1 MIIQATS
8 QRASLFLQK
17 EMQRLIIPSEKYQ
30 VPHYFFKKK
39 ISFFL
44 RNKELLDFFL
54 GKGNAFFN
62 RSIIELIVVA
72 QKKKINND
80 TT

>member
-1 MIIQATS
+1 LIFIW
-8 QRASLFLQK
+8 QK
-17 EMQRLIIPSEKYQ
+17 KCQHDYSGNEPTIIPSEKYQ
-30 VPHYFFKKK
+30 VPHYFFKKKK

>member
-1 MIIQATS
+1 MIFIW
-8 QRASLFLQK
+8 QK
-17 EMQRLIIPSEKYQ
+17 KCQHDYSGNEPTIIPSEKYQ

-44 RNKELLDFFL
+44 TNKELLDFFL

-72 QKKKINND
+72 PKKK
-80 TT
+80 